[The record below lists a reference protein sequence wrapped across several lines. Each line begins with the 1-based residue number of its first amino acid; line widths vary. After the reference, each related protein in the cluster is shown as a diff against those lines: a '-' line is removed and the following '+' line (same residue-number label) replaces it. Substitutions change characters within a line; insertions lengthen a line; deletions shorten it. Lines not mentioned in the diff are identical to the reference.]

1 MTWTRRCALP
11 LMVFAIVSAGPS
23 PLLAQRVFEGVYIAS
38 GVDSGGHEYQRAVEI
53 ERRGDRY
60 VVTWVSARF
69 VGEALV
75 LEPTWAGVGMVTDDI
90 LSVGFVSDYA
100 MGIMVYRFGPDGQL
114 TGRWTLDGDNE
125 VTCSETLTP
134 LPDVLESPTA
144 VDPPQEQQPRPSA
157 APVIRAV
164 SS

>member
-1 MTWTRRCALP
+1 MTGIRRFALP
-11 LMVFAIVSAGPS
+11 LMVFAIVSARPS

-53 ERRGDRY
+53 ERHGDRY

-69 VGEALV
+69 VDEALI
-75 LEPTWAGVGMVTDDI
+75 LEPTSVGVGIVTDET

-100 MGIMVYRFGPDGQL
+100 IGIMVYRFGSDGQL
-114 TGRWTLDGDNE
+114 TGRWTLEGDDE
-125 VTCSETLTP
+125 EICSETLTP
-134 LPDVLESPTA
+134 LPDVLPSPAA
-144 VDPPQEQQPRPSA
+144 VDPPQEQQPHPSP
-157 APVIRAV
+157 APATRAV